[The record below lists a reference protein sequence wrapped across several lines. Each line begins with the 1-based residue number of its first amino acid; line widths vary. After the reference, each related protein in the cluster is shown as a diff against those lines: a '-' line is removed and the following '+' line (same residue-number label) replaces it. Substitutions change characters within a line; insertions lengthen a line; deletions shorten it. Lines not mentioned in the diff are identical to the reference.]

1 MLRKT
6 ERLRTDVL
14 IIGGGTAGC
23 YAALTIGKASDA
35 RIIVAEKAYIKRSG
49 CLAAGVNAIN
59 CYILPNRTVQDYVD
73 YATKDAEG
81 IVRDD
86 LLRTM
91 CERVNGT
98 VHELERLGLVILKDD
113 QGNYVARGNR
123 NIKINGENI
132 KPILASAVESLGNC
146 QVINQLV
153 ITDYIVKDNRIYGA
167 VGFHKETGTIYEIEA
182 TYVICATGGAS
193 GIYKPNN
200 PGFSRHKM
208 WYSPFNTG
216 AGYAMGILQGAEMT
230 TLEMRFI
237 ALRCKDTIAPTGTI
251 AQGVGAKQINGLG
264 ENYESVYGITTSQ
277 RVYGTV
283 QEQVEGRGPCYLGT
297 KGISPVQE
305 QDLLKAYLNMAPS
318 QTLRWVERGHGPAT
332 ENVEIEGTEPYIV
345 GGHTASGYWVDTHR
359 ETTIANLFAAGDVA
373 GGAPQKY
380 VTGALAE
387 GEIAGDEIVR
397 RYQNQGEV
405 SSVGNEPWYREAI
418 DTIVKRYITQVGSN
432 DDSTRIRFNDSVV
445 QNGINTGAELARTKN
460 DAVIASKS
468 SALANIEAHEQRLQD
483 IMDVY
488 AGGISQAYKYTEES
502 LYVAKSKLEAL
513 AKDVEQLQAT
523 TLHELSYLYELR
535 DRIVVARALVAHLGG
550 RKETRWHSFGEHGDY
565 PNCSDEGL
573 VYVNSVYQDGE
584 FQVFQRPLVEK
595 GDTYEHTN

>member
-1 MLRKT
+1 MLGKT

-35 RIIVAEKAYIKRSG
+35 RIIVAEKAHIKRSG

-91 CERVNGT
+91 CERVNRT

-132 KPILASAVESLGNC
+132 KPILASAVESLENC

-251 AQGVGAKQINGLG
+251 VQGVGAKQINGLG

-297 KGISPVQE
+297 KEISPDQE

-359 ETTIANLFAAGDVA
+359 ETTITNLFAAGDVA

-397 RYQNQGEV
+397 RYQNQGEE
-405 SSVGNEPWYREAI
+405 SSVGNEPWYKEAI
-418 DTIVKRYITQVGSN
+418 DAIVKRYVTQVGSN
-432 DDSTRIRFNDSVV
+432 DDFTQTGSNGSVV

-460 DAVIASKS
+460 DAVIARKS

>member
-1 MLRKT
+1 MLGKK

-35 RIIVAEKAYIKRSG
+35 RIIVAEKAHIKRSG

-132 KPILASAVESLGNC
+132 KPILASAVESLEHC

-251 AQGVGAKQINGLG
+251 AQGVGAKQINSLG

-297 KGISPVQE
+297 KGISPDQE

-318 QTLRWVERGHGPAT
+318 QTLRWVERGQGPAT

-359 ETTIANLFAAGDVA
+359 ETTITNLFAAGDVA

-397 RYQNQGEV
+397 RYQTQGEV
-405 SSVGNEPWYREAI
+405 QLVENETWYKEAI
-418 DTIVKRYITQVGSN
+418 EAIVKRYAEQQGAN
-432 DDSTRIRFNDSVV
+432 DDFALVRI
-445 QNGINTGAELARTKN
+445 E
-460 DAVIASKS
+460 
-468 SALANIEAHEQRLQD
+468 EHEQRLQD

-488 AGGISQAYKYTEES
+488 AGGISQAYKYTKES
-502 LYVAKSKLEAL
+502 LGIAKSKLQTL
-513 AKDVEQLQAT
+513 AKDVEQLQAN

-535 DRIVVARALVAHLGG
+535 DRIVVAQALVAHLGG

-565 PNCSDEGL
+565 PNCSDDGL

>member
-1 MLRKT
+1 MLGKK

-132 KPILASAVESLGNC
+132 KPILASAVESLKNC

-251 AQGVGAKQINGLG
+251 AQGVGAKQINSLG

-297 KGISPVQE
+297 KGISPDQE

-318 QTLRWVERGHGPAT
+318 QTLRWVERGQGPAT

-418 DTIVKRYITQVGSN
+418 DAIVKRYVTQVGSN
-432 DDSTRIRFNDSVV
+432 DDFTQTGSNGSVV

-502 LYVAKSKLEAL
+502 LGVAKSKLEVL
-513 AKDVEQLQAT
+513 AKEVEELQAN